1 MIFLLI
7 AYNAITSPRVWKYAV
22 FFFCF
27 TSSLVINTL
36 QMVLN
41 YFVGNMSAESSS
53 FFCSCIESS
62 VLRVVKK
69 KQSIKQADRHDSE
82 NTWGT
87 NMLNIGDILKSN
99 CSVYPYTQLNI
110 LLLQKQNTD
119 TFIWT
124 SSNLCQSQINSSLQS
139 EEQPTISKAVCYC
152 LFSSL
157 FSLVSS
163 LYIGSVS
170 FQ

>member
-1 MIFLLI
+1 
-7 AYNAITSPRVWKYAV
+7 
-22 FFFCF
+22 
-27 TSSLVINTL
+27 
-36 QMVLN
+36 
-41 YFVGNMSAESSS
+41 
-53 FFCSCIESS
+53 
-62 VLRVVKK
+62 
-69 KQSIKQADRHDSE
+69 
-82 NTWGT
+82 
-87 NMLNIGDILKSN
+87 MLNIGDILKSN
-99 CSVYPYTQLNI
+99 CSVYPYTQLDI